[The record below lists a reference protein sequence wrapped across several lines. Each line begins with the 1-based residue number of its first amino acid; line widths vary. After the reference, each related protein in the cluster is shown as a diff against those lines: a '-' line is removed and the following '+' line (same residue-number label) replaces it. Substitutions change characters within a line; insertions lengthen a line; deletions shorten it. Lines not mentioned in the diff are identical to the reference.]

1 MTKTELFAS
10 AQKQAENVAKLH
22 TATARKAQIKAMLAT
37 LLMGMKHHG

>member
-22 TATARKAQIKAMLAT
+22 TQQAKTQQIRALLAT
-37 LLMGMKHHG
+37 LKEALR